1 MTATTTTTTSPPKSL
16 SLGMRL
22 QTGPVRLFLA
32 SQFCAKI
39 EPVALSPTTSLAGK
53 SAIITGGAS
62 GIGYHASRQLLG
74 LGLSR
79 LILAVRSPEKA
90 ESVTEQFRKEFPSS
104 KIKIEIWQLEMT
116 SYASIQAFSRRVKS
130 EAPDVDI
137 VILNAGV
144 THMNFEVNAET
155 GHERVVQ
162 VNYLST
168 VLLAVLLLPTLTAAA
183 AQKQQQQ
190 QQQHDGKKQQQ
201 LKRLTI
207 VGSGV
212 AYMTKIPNREKRP
225 FLASFDDLKVQAWDP
240 SERYCTSKALLHLFL
255 VQLLEYLPSA
265 DNTGVVVNIVC
276 PGYCKGSGLHRDSE
290 GVMGMLLAASKSLT
304 GRTPEEGAMS
314 YVDAVVVKGKESHV
328 CFLLDCKVMPFMNMV
343 YTSEGETLMN
353 VLWDETMAELEFA
366 GARGILEGLRK

>member
-1 MTATTTTTTSPPKSL
+1 MAVTTTTTTTSPPKSL

-22 QTGPVRLFLA
+22 QTGPVRLFLS

-39 EPVALSPTTSLAGK
+39 QPVALSPTTSLAGK

-90 ESVTEQFRKEFPSS
+90 SSVAEQFRKEFPSS
-104 KIKIEIWQLEMT
+104 KTTIEIWQLEMT

-144 THMNFEVNAET
+144 THMNFEVNPET

-183 AQKQQQQ
+183 AQQQGQKQQQQ
-190 QQQHDGKKQQQ
+190 H
-201 LKRLTI
+201 KRLTI

-255 VQLLEYLPSA
+255 VRLLEYLPSA
-265 DNTGVVVNIVC
+265 DDTGVVVNVVC

-290 GVMGMLLAASKSLT
+290 GLVGMLLAASKSLT

-314 YVDAVVVKGKESHV
+314 YVDAVVVKGKESHG

-343 YTSEGETLMN
+343 YTAEGENLMH
-353 VLWDETMAELEFA
+353 VLWDETMAELDFA

>member
-1 MTATTTTTTSPPKSL
+1 MTATTTTTTTSPPKSL

-79 LILAVRSPEKA
+79 LILAVRSPDKA
-90 ESVTEQFRKEFPSS
+90 EPVGEQFRKEFPSS
-104 KIKIEIWQLEMT
+104 KTTIEIWQLEMT

-144 THMNFEVNAET
+144 THMNFEINAET

-168 VLLAVLLLPTLTAAA
+168 VLLAVLLLPTLTTAAA
-183 AQKQQQQ
+183 AQQQQ
-190 QQQHDGKKQQQ
+190 QQGQKQQKY
-201 LKRLTI
+201 KRLTI

-225 FLASFDDLKVQAWDP
+225 FLASFDDVKVQAWDP
-240 SERYCTSKALLHLFL
+240 SERYCTSKALLHMFL
-255 VQLLEYLPSA
+255 VRLLDYLPSA
-265 DNTGVVVNIVC
+265 DNTGVVVNVVC
-276 PGYCKGSGLHRDSE
+276 PGYCKGSGLHRDAE
-290 GVMGMLLAASKSLT
+290 GVAGMLLAASKSLT

-314 YVDAVVVKGKESHV
+314 YVDAVVVKGKESHG

-343 YTSEGETLMN
+343 YTSEGENLMQI
-353 VLWDETMAELEFA
+353 LWDETMAELDFA